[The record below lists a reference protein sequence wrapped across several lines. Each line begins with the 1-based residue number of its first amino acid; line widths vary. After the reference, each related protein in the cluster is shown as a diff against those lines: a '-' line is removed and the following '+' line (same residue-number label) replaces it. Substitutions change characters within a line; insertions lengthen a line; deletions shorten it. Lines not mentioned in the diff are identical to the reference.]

1 MNAAA
6 VILTFLA
13 VWAVFSLVYMWPAI
27 KGYFNKK
34 KGE

>member
-1 MNAAA
+1 MNFGTAI
-6 VILTFLA
+6 VTFLA

-27 KGYFNKK
+27 KEYLNSK